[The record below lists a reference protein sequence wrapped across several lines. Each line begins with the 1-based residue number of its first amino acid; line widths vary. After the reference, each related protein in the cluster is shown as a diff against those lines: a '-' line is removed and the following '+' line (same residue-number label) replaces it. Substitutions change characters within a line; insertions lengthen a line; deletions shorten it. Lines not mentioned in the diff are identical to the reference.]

1 MSMQSGCDEK
11 EAFVMHFM
19 DNNGKVGAFLKMY
32 DIWNRLSKYCLLLM
46 YYAQNIIQM
55 KKNHIFYIKL
65 FNFGEFD
72 FTTGVIG

>member
-1 MSMQSGCDEK
+1 
-11 EAFVMHFM
+11 
-19 DNNGKVGAFLKMY
+19 
-32 DIWNRLSKYCLLLM
+32 M